1 MWSLLKVS
9 KGRYNPSIVNPS
21 IVNRQSS
28 IRKGKA
34 KRWWRG
40 DDTEKRGRGW
50 EWGRGGETKRGAKI
64 GEKAK
69 MGGGLMVGEGRA
81 SGENGRKG
89 REKGVLVLGGGCRVA
104 KHLFKV
110 SGATR
115 QREISP
121 FSPLRVRCST
131 LRDDPYPPKNFWGG
145 GHLTISKVRLLISP
159 IPHTPYP
166 YPLTPPARYGTP
178 CWI

>member
-1 MWSLLKVS
+1 MFVWSLLKIT
-9 KGRYNPSIVNPS
+9 KGSIQSPDRQSSIVNP
-21 IVNRQSS
+21 
-28 IRKGKA
+28 
-34 KRWWRG
+34 KR
-40 DDTEKRGRGW
+40 E
-50 EWGRGGETKRGAKI
+50 
-64 GEKAK
+64 GEKVVEGRRYGK
-69 MGGGLMVGEGRA
+69 KGEGFGVGEGREDEKR
-81 SGENGRKG
+81 GENRRK
-89 REKGVLVLGGGCRVA
+89 KGVLVFGRCCRA
-104 KHLFKV
+104 PKHLFKV
-110 SGATR
+110 SVATR

>member
-40 DDTEKRGRGW
+40 DDTGKRGRGW

-81 SGENGRKG
+81 SAKRGENRRK
-89 REKGVLVLGGGCRVA
+89 KGVLVFGRCCRA
-104 KHLFKV
+104 PKHLFKV
-110 SGATR
+110 SVATR